1 MQPNQSR
8 DLLGPEDQ
16 IEEILLA
23 QNIPKHHPDQ

>member
-8 DLLGPEDQ
+8 DLLDPEGR

-23 QNIPKHHPDQ
+23 QNIPKYRPDQ